1 MTEPAD
7 QPTVDRIL
15 VETTIAAPAAEV
27 WDALRDRDKLLQ
39 WFGWDAP
46 SLAEE
51 VDYIFFQ
58 YTRPDEAAGILWFEG
73 VPDRFEV
80 EPTGA
85 ETCILRV
92 VRAAP
97 AGSSWDGVYED
108 MVEGWI
114 SFVQQLRLA
123 IEQHAIAPRR
133 TLYLEGN
140 AREGGSGP
148 IAALGLTGLRDVPD
162 GAAFVADLPTGEVV
176 EGQAWHRTPWQIGLT
191 VPQWGNGL
199 LIVTDKS
206 VKDTAPHGRG
216 MVILTTYGLSE
227 AAFAELEARWRTW
240 WDAHY
245 DAPPPSAEACS

>member
-133 TLYLEGN
+133 NHHPAYEKEIFCLQS
-140 AREGGSGP
+140 R
-148 IAALGLTGLRDVPD
+148 
-162 GAAFVADLPTGEVV
+162 
-176 EGQAWHRTPWQIGLT
+176 Q
-191 VPQWGNGL
+191 
-199 LIVTDKS
+199 
-206 VKDTAPHGRG
+206 
-216 MVILTTYGLSE
+216 
-227 AAFAELEARWRTW
+227 
-240 WDAHY
+240 
-245 DAPPPSAEACS
+245 

>member
-1 MTEPAD
+1 MSEPAD

-15 VETTIAAPAAEV
+15 VEMTIAAPAAEV
-27 WDALRDRDKLLQ
+27 WAALRDREKLLQ

-46 SLAEE
+46 SLKEE
-51 VDYIFFQ
+51 IDFIFFK
-58 YTRPDEAAGILWFEG
+58 YSRPDEEAGILWFEG

-80 EPTGA
+80 EATGA
-85 ETCILRV
+85 GSCILRV
-92 VRAAP
+92 VRASP
-97 AGSSWDGVYED
+97 AGSSWEGIYED

-123 IEQHAIAPRR
+123 IEQHDIGPRR
-133 TLYLEGN
+133 TLYLEGH
-140 AREGGSGP
+140 AKEGGSGP

-176 EGQAWHRTPWQIGLT
+176 DGQAWHRTPWQLGLT

-216 MVILTTYGLSE
+216 ALILTTYGLAE
-227 AAFAELEARWRTW
+227 AAFAELEARWRGW